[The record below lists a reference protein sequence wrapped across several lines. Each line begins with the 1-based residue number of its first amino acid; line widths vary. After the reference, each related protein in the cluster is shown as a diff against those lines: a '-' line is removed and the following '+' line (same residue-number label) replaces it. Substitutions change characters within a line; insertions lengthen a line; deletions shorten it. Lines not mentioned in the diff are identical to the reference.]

1 MFQGEMTKVEEMK
14 KMKQQRR
21 TVIGILLAA
30 SLAQGLI
37 YPTMAYGLDAE
48 VPDPITDSSVTYHDD
63 GSVRV

>member
-1 MFQGEMTKVEEMK
+1 
-14 KMKQQRR
+14 MKQQRR
-21 TVIGILLAA
+21 AVIGILLAA